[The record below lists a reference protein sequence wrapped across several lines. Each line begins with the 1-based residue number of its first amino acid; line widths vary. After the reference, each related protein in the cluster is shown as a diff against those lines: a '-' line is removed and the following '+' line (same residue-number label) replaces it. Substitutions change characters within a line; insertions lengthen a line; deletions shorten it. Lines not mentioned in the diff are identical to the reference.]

1 MAKKAEA
8 KTAKPAKDVNAIIA
22 EKRIELAESR
32 RSNAAGEL
40 SNTRRI
46 RELKREIARLL
57 TAQNTGPKTQYEDKE
72 KKS

>member
-57 TAQNTGPKTQYEDKE
+57 TAQNAGPKTQYEDKE